1 MMFSPQ
7 QAAQW
12 TGGVWD
18 TTPAVNAFSAV
29 THDSRTVT
37 SGALYVAIRGEN
49 QDGSIYVPAAAQMG
63 AAAAIVPADATL
75 PNAPIPLL
83 RTPDT
88 RLALANLAAAWRSLR
103 NPFCIGITGS
113 VGKTSVKD
121 FLAHLLEP
129 LGPVAKTNGNWN
141 NEIGLPRSLLT
152 IAPDTKNGVFECGTN
167 HPGEIAALARILR
180 PNAAILTAIAPCH
193 IGNFGSE
200 QAIAEEK
207 ANLLRSIPPS
217 GFAVLPSQSPFF
229 PLFQEACRHC
239 TIVSTAVLSQN
250 NPCTADFV
258 AQVLDETIGS
268 FAVCEKQTNLTYM
281 VKTGVPGV
289 HMIHNALLAIAAAR
303 IRGVLPEQITAR
315 IQSSPRAPMRW
326 QIIEK
331 NGIRYIN
338 DAYNANPASMKAALE
353 TFAKTPSQG
362 RHVAVLGDMGE
373 LGDKSQELHRL
384 VGTMAARIHPDLL
397 LCIGPQSLQIANAA
411 IEAGFPSSAL
421 LHYPE
426 IPSELPLQSGDLLLL
441 KASRF
446 MKLERLLPPQ

>member
-167 HPGEIAALARILR
+167 HPGEIAAFSPRNPRSSPSSKRLAGIVPLSQPPFSPKTTPVQPILSR
-180 PNAAILTAIAPCH
+180 K
-193 IGNFGSE
+193 SSM
-200 QAIAEEK
+200 K
-207 ANLLRSIPPS
+207 RS
-217 GFAVLPSQSPFF
+217 ARLPS
-229 PLFQEACRHC
+229 AKNR
-239 TIVSTAVLSQN
+239 
-250 NPCTADFV
+250 
-258 AQVLDETIGS
+258 
-268 FAVCEKQTNLTYM
+268 
-281 VKTGVPGV
+281 
-289 HMIHNALLAIAAAR
+289 
-303 IRGVLPEQITAR
+303 QISHT
-315 IQSSPRAPMRW
+315 W
-326 QIIEK
+326 
-331 NGIRYIN
+331 
-338 DAYNANPASMKAALE
+338 
-353 TFAKTPSQG
+353 
-362 RHVAVLGDMGE
+362 
-373 LGDKSQELHRL
+373 
-384 VGTMAARIHPDLL
+384 
-397 LCIGPQSLQIANAA
+397 
-411 IEAGFPSSAL
+411 
-421 LHYPE
+421 
-426 IPSELPLQSGDLLLL
+426 
-441 KASRF
+441 
-446 MKLERLLPPQ
+446 